1 MQDNDLYSTKIYQN
15 GCNGSG
21 SCGCGCGCGCGSNVG
36 PAGRIGPQGPIQTAR
51 PDRPRGLRVPP
62 GQQAHGPGRR
72 DRCDWRD

>member
-36 PAGRIGPQGPIQTAR
+36 RQVLS
-51 PDRPRGLRVPP
+51 GLR
-62 GQQAHGPGRR
+62 GR
-72 DRCDWRD
+72 